1 MKSLSKRYQQTI
13 KPLPAH
19 YIAEVKT
26 QMQKTKFVLAIT
38 ALALVAV
45 ALIGVALV
53 AAQPLGTYNSTVQNN
68 VPCNEAYAQNCYQYM
83 QGQTCG
89 YGYGYCQD
97 VNQNGQF
104 QMGMGFGGCHR

>member
-13 KPLPAH
+13 KPLHAH
-19 YIAEVKT
+19 YTVEVKT

-38 ALALVAV
+38 ALSLVAV

-68 VPCNEAYAQNCYQYM
+68 VPYSGSYAQNCYQYM
-83 QGQTCG
+83 QGQA
-89 YGYGYCQD
+89 YGYGYCQGI
-97 VNQNGQF
+97 NQNGQF
-104 QMGMGFGGCHR
+104 QMGMGFDGCHR

>member
-1 MKSLSKRYQQTI
+1 MKSLSKSYQQTI

-19 YIAEVKT
+19 YTFEVKT

-38 ALALVAV
+38 VLALVTV

-68 VPCNEAYAQNCYQYM
+68 VPYNGAYAQNCYQYM
-83 QGQTCG
+83 QSQ
-89 YGYGYCQD
+89 GYGYCQG
-97 VNQNGQF
+97 VNQNAQF